1 MPTQEQLEALYKLPT
16 SHEQLEIMQKNMMVL
31 MEQQQKQQAAEM
43 SRKLQVGVACGWVC
57 VHLLFNGHS

>member
-43 SRKLQVGVACGWVC
+43 SRKLQVGVV
-57 VHLLFNGHS
+57 